1 MQLIARYTIGDFT
14 TFRTAFDAD
23 AEDRGLNGLSLLQLW
38 RESGTGAEVYTALRP
53 CVALVT
59 VTNEPDH
66 SDDEVSCRQRADR
79 DKQTEHQGIRLPI
92 RVKNRCTATDACIA
106 R

>member
-38 RESGTGAEVYTALRP
+38 REGDRNAWALYQVSNAKAAHAYLSGGAAPFNVQAGVTETDFHFVETA
-53 CVALVT
+53 
-59 VTNEPDH
+59 
-66 SDDEVSCRQRADR
+66 
-79 DKQTEHQGIRLPI
+79 
-92 RVKNRCTATDACIA
+92 
-106 R
+106 